1 MGAIL
6 VAVKELLASKKAITA
21 LVTVLASFICRRC
34 GCDPAWLEQ
43 VGIVLLG
50 AQGLAD
56 FGKHRKV

>member
-34 GCDPAWLEQ
+34 GCDPSWLE
-43 VGIVLLG
+43 LG